1 MTVAGISLV
10 LLLGLVNLILVL
22 FQVSSGKKWLK
33 VNFVWH
39 RRLGLLLLF
48 TAVIHAVLAYLSR

>member
-1 MTVAGISLV
+1 MTIAGIPIV
-10 LLLGLVNLILVL
+10 LILGVLNLILVL

-33 VNFVWH
+33 VNFAWH

-48 TAVIHAVLAYLSR
+48 TAVIHAVLAYLAR

>member
-1 MTVAGISLV
+1 MTIAGISIV
-10 LLLGLVNLILVL
+10 LILGVLNLILVL

-33 VNFVWH
+33 VNFAWH

-48 TAVIHAVLAYLSR
+48 TAVIHAVLAHLAR